1 MQRTTPYPD
10 SSVVRSS
17 TEALGEKAHGGI
29 DRLTSTAHDAVE
41 RATSA
46 AATAAEQLDAK
57 GRQLMAAREEW
68 MDASRV
74 YVREH
79 PLAALGV
86 ALAAGYLLSRI
97 LSSR

>member
-10 SSVVRSS
+10 SSAIRSS
-17 TEALGEKAHGGI
+17 AEALSEKAHGGI

-41 RATSA
+41 RASSA
-46 AATAAEQLDAK
+46 AAIAADQLGTK
-57 GRQLMAAREEW
+57 GRQLMAARDEW
-68 MDASRV
+68 MDSTRI

-79 PLAALGV
+79 PVAALGV

>member
-1 MQRTTPYPD
+1 MQPTTAYPD
-10 SSVVRSS
+10 SSAIRSNA
-17 TEALGEKAHGGI
+17 EAMGDRAHGGI
-29 DRLTSTAHDAVE
+29 DRLTSTAHQAVE

-46 AATAAEQLDAK
+46 AATAADSLGAK
-57 GRQLMAAREEW
+57 GRELLETRDEW
-68 MDASRV
+68 MDTTRV

-79 PLAALGV
+79 PFTALGV

>member
-1 MQRTTPYPD
+1 MQRTTYPD
-10 SSVVRSS
+10 SSAVRSNA
-17 TEALGEKAHGGI
+17 EALGEKAHGGI

-41 RATSA
+41 RAAST
-46 AATAAEQLDAK
+46 AATAADTLGVK
-57 GRQLMAAREEW
+57 GRQLLEARDEW
-68 MDASRV
+68 MDTTRV

-79 PLAALGV
+79 PIAALGV

>member
-1 MQRTTPYPD
+1 MQRTSTYPD
-10 SSVVRSS
+10 TSAVRSS
-17 TEALGEKAHGGI
+17 AEALSDKAHGGI

-46 AATAAEQLDAK
+46 AATAADTLGVKGRELLDA
-57 GRQLMAAREEW
+57 RDEW
-68 MDASRV
+68 MDATRV

>member
-1 MQRTTPYPD
+1 MQRTTTYPD
-10 SSVVRSS
+10 SSAIRSNA
-17 TEALGEKAHGGI
+17 EALGEQAHGGI
-29 DRLTSTAHDAVE
+29 DRLTSTAHQAVE

-46 AATAAEQLDAK
+46 AANAADTLGVK
-57 GRQLMAAREEW
+57 GRQLLDTRDEW
-68 MDASRV
+68 MDTTRV

>member
-10 SSVVRSS
+10 SSVVRSNAEVLS
-17 TEALGEKAHGGI
+17 EKAHGGI

-41 RATSA
+41 RATTA
-46 AATAAEQLDAK
+46 AATAADQLGAK
-57 GRQLMAAREEW
+57 GRRLLETRDEW
-68 MDASRV
+68 TDATRV

-86 ALAAGYLLSRI
+86 ALAAGYVLSRI
-97 LSSR
+97 LSR

>member
-10 SSVVRSS
+10 SSVARSNA
-17 TEALGEKAHGGI
+17 EALGEKAHVGI

-41 RATSA
+41 RAASA
-46 AATAAEQLDAK
+46 AATAADQLGAK
-57 GRQLMAAREEW
+57 GRRLLETRDEW
-68 MDASRV
+68 TDATRG

-97 LSSR
+97 LSR

>member
-1 MQRTTPYPD
+1 MQRTTYPD
-10 SSVVRSS
+10 SSAVRSNA
-17 TEALGEKAHGGI
+17 EALGERAHGGI

-41 RATSA
+41 RAAST
-46 AATAAEQLDAK
+46 AATAADTLGVK
-57 GRQLMAAREEW
+57 GRQLLEARDEW
-68 MDASRV
+68 MDTTRV

-79 PLAALGV
+79 PIAALGV